1 MQFLWQQ
8 RVLLLV
14 STLLSATPSPAVASS
29 FVLPSTAMKS
39 TAFKKARY
47 NPLLHVSAGGD
58 DSAPVGD
65 SQEGGVP
72 SEPVAAD
79 TTPAPVPII
88 VPAPVPD
95 IVVAAAASTT
105 TTTVVSFLGPKSKS
119 PPGFLRSKVPG
130 FAWHRLP
137 DWLTYARC
145 LAIPVFVALF
155 YADLK
160 GKSHLYTGTIFAF
173 ASVTDWL
180 DGYLARRWDI
190 STACE

>member
-8 RVLLLV
+8 RVLLLI
-14 STLLSATPSPAVASS
+14 SALLSLAVASS
-29 FVLPSTAMKS
+29 FVLPSTAMKA
-39 TAFKKARY
+39 TAFNKARY

-65 SQEGGVP
+65 SQEGGVVPSP

-79 TTPAPVPII
+79 TTT
-88 VPAPVPD
+88 PAPVPD
-95 IVVAAAASTT
+95 IVVAAAAASTTT

-160 GKSHLYTGTIFAF
+160 GKSHLYTGTIFAL
-173 ASVTDWL
+173 ASITDWL
-180 DGYLARRWDI
+180 DGFLARRWDI